1 MRKGFYEMKDLK
13 FFRKLMKNEISYDR
27 NKTAPRCRNCCYY
40 HPDFKYRRCLY
51 AKCPYGKPDNEVFRQ
66 KPLRSDCVTGRE
78 VVR

>member
-1 MRKGFYEMKDLK
+1 MRNGFYEMKDLK
-13 FFRKLMKNEISYDR
+13 FFRKLMKNEVSFDSNR
-27 NKTAPRCRNCCYY
+27 TAPKCRNCCYY

-66 KPLRSDCVTGRE
+66 KPLRTDCVTGRE

>member
-1 MRKGFYEMKDLK
+1 MRNGFYEMKDLK
-13 FFRKLMKNEISYDR
+13 FFRRLMKNEVSYDR
-27 NKTAPRCRNCCYY
+27 NTTAPRCRNCCYY